1 MMERFRRSL
10 ELARASFAVLRADKE
25 LLLFPFISFLALAV
39 VVIAFAVPFILV
51 ATGGQSGSGTSSIPL
66 LVLGFLFY
74 VVAYSVIFFFNTALV
89 GAALIRLDGGDP
101 TVRDGLRIAVSR
113 LPAILAYAVIAAT
126 VGQVLRMISERAGIL
141 GTILA
146 GILGFAWSVV
156 TFLVVPVLAVEGIGP
171 IAAIKRSGALLRQTW
186 GEQLVGN
193 LGISLVFGLLAVVVF
208 FVGFALM
215 FILASISVTALV
227 IGIVA
232 MVLVIGLVL
241 LVGAAV
247 QGIYTASVYRYATKG
262 DAGTMFRP
270 ETLAQAF
277 RSKSGSAPPQLG
289 VPR

>member
-1 MMERFRRSL
+1 MVERFRRSL

-25 LLLFPFISFLALAV
+25 LLLFPLISFLALAV
-39 VVIAFAVPFILV
+39 VVIVFAVPSILV
-51 ATGGQSGSGTSSIPL
+51 ATGGQPGSSPNSIPL

-74 VVAYSVIFFFNTALV
+74 VVAYTVIFFFNTALV

-126 VGQVLRMISERAGIL
+126 VGQVLRMIAERAGIL
-141 GTILA
+141 GPILA

-193 LGISLVFGLLAVVVF
+193 LGISLVFGLLAAVVF
-208 FVGFALM
+208 VIGLVLVFA
-215 FILASISVTALV
+215 LASISVTALV
-227 IGIVA
+227 VGIVA
-232 MVLVIGLVL
+232 MVLVIGLIL

-277 RSKSGSAPPQLG
+277 RSKSGSGATQMG
-289 VPR
+289 MPR

>member
-1 MMERFRRSL
+1 VPF
-10 ELARASFAVLRADKE
+10 FAVGGAT
-25 LLLFPFISFLALAV
+25 SAQNGQTN
-39 VVIAFAVPFILV
+39 IA
-51 ATGGQSGSGTSSIPL
+51 S
-66 LVLGFLFY
+66 Y
-74 VVAYSVIFFFNTALV
+74 VVAFIFYIVSYTVTFFFQTALV
-89 GAALIRLDGGDP
+89 GAAMIRLDGGDP

-126 VGQVLRMISERAGIL
+126 VGQVLRMIAERAGIL
-141 GTILA
+141 GPILA

-193 LGISLVFGLLAVVVF
+193 LGISLVFGLLAAVVF
-208 FVGFALM
+208 VIGLVLVFA
-215 FILASISVTALV
+215 LASISVTALV
-227 IGIVA
+227 VGIVA
-232 MVLVIGLVL
+232 MVLVIGLIL

-277 RSKSGSAPPQLG
+277 RSKSGSGATQMG
-289 VPR
+289 MPR

>member
-25 LLLFPFISFLALAV
+25 LLLFPLISFLALAV
-39 VVIAFAVPFILV
+39 VVIAFAIPFVLV
-51 ATGGQSGSGTSSIPL
+51 ATGGQPGSSPNSVPL

-89 GAALIRLDGGDP
+89 GAAMIRLDGGDP

-113 LPAILAYAVIAAT
+113 LPAILA
-126 VGQVLRMISERAGIL
+126 
-141 GTILA
+141 

-156 TFLVVPVLAVEGIGP
+156 TFLVVPVLAAEGIGP
-171 IAAIKRSGALLRQTW
+171 IAAIRRSGALLRQTW

-193 LGISLVFGLLAVVVF
+193 LGISLVFGLIAAAAFVIGFVLVF
-208 FVGFALM
+208 V
-215 FILASISVTALV
+215 LASISVIALV
-227 IGIVA
+227 VGIVA
-232 MVLVIGLVL
+232 MVLVIGLIL

-247 QGIYTASVYRYATKG
+247 QGIFTASVYRYATKG
-262 DAGTMFRP
+262 DAATMFRP

-277 RSKSGSAPPQLG
+277 RSKSGGPATQMG
-289 VPR
+289 MPR